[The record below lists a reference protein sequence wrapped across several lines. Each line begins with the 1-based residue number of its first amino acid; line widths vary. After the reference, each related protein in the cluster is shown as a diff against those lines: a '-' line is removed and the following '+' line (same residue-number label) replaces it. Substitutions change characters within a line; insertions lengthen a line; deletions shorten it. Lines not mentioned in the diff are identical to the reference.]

1 MISASSPILSHLAS
15 SNRVAQIGLGRS
27 QARLAHSGDSLE
39 STRQS
44 GDSGQ
49 FSFATRLSGK
59 TRASQNHMRNLQNST
74 TYVQM
79 QQAGLEKAR
88 QIFERISV
96 LATQA
101 TDPFM
106 TNSQRSMLNEE
117 MDGLKSELENLR
129 TADFNGKYLYDDL
142 ASYTVQSIDFG
153 DDLDETQTPAES
165 NVYQAFYKNRTRD
178 VNRWSSTKDVLYS
191 SGRITLEVNGGGHGE
206 RYYVKQGETIL
217 FDTGQ
222 WWETR
227 GHAYQYDFDKF
238 IIDFSPG
245 KDTTFSFVRM
255 DTAGS
260 EDTRISG
267 VTASPNGSFDNRSY
281 FESQL
286 GGATDYS
293 EPFMNAGQVTT
304 NPATTDSSIISVVV
318 ESTSLFQIKASY
330 EQTGPTNYQTVG
342 ELGANDAVTLEPV
355 GFGTMTGMGVA
366 TLADAKA
373 TLTSVLEEMK
383 GIGIQTGKLGANL
396 TLIEEAYN
404 LAGDRVA
411 AGQVSLLRMSEEDFT
426 DSSMEYAMKKI
437 QADGN
442 VALLSQ
448 AKEMSS
454 KIYNLLW

>member
-49 FSFATRLSGK
+49 FSYATRLSGK

-165 NVYQAFYKNRTRD
+165 NVYQAFYKNQTRD

-238 IIDFSPG
+238 IIDF
-245 KDTTFSFVRM
+245 
-255 DTAGS
+255 
-260 EDTRISG
+260 
-267 VTASPNGSFDNRSY
+267 
-281 FESQL
+281 
-286 GGATDYS
+286 
-293 EPFMNAGQVTT
+293 
-304 NPATTDSSIISVVV
+304 
-318 ESTSLFQIKASY
+318 
-330 EQTGPTNYQTVG
+330 
-342 ELGANDAVTLEPV
+342 
-355 GFGTMTGMGVA
+355 
-366 TLADAKA
+366 
-373 TLTSVLEEMK
+373 
-383 GIGIQTGKLGANL
+383 
-396 TLIEEAYN
+396 
-404 LAGDRVA
+404 
-411 AGQVSLLRMSEEDFT
+411 
-426 DSSMEYAMKKI
+426 
-437 QADGN
+437 
-442 VALLSQ
+442 
-448 AKEMSS
+448 
-454 KIYNLLW
+454 